1 MKPSE
6 VYRRAAELIASGE
19 EKACCVAIYTVT
31 ENVEHIIKSDFT
43 KYFEPRGKYNYF
55 WFGDFTP
62 ENQRAR
68 ELALYLMAEI
78 AKELE

>member
-6 VYRRAAELIASGE
+6 VYRRAAELIASGVRFNVLE
-19 EKACCVAIYTVT
+19 AIDY
-31 ENVEHIIKSDFT
+31 ISR
-43 KYFEPRGKYNYF
+43 EPRFHSEAINFYLYKMEGN
-55 WFGDFTP
+55 FGDFTP